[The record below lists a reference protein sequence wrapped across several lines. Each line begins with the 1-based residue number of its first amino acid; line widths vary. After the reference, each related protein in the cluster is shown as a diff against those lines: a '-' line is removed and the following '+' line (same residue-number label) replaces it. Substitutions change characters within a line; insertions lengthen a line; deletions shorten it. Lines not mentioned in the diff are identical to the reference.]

1 MFFISF
7 FHVVSFCEEMTSN
20 MASTMLISF
29 FLLFNFINYYFNYNI
44 NNFFAQK
51 LDYCEMEVFL
61 IPSCTINIFM
71 VWIRKKVWCFL
82 VTQWKLHRV
91 TKNILKFS
99 ISQYSKVFFDFHF
112 KMLQVWFFQLHRDTF
127 FCDFFSFSFFPCY
140 FMIIFSSFY
149 KTEK

>member
-71 VWIRKKVWCFL
+71 VWIRKEVWSFL

-127 FCDFFSFSFFPCY
+127 FCDFFF
-140 FMIIFSSFY
+140 ILIFSLLFY
-149 KTEK
+149 DYFFIFL